1 MTINSSSVTNW
12 QYNHIHY
19 ICGALESSRNKEYS
33 TCEHSYI
40 IFFFRVSGYC
50 FLLETI
56 LFTTPIETK
65 NWSKKDNV
73 KNRKPPS
80 LRRMRREEIG
90 IVQGWFHDGTFPQH
104 LIKKGKDQHRIHTA
118 SINTT
123 SCAEASRNSP
133 NRELGYIE
141 IQNIN

>member
-1 MTINSSSVTNW
+1 MEPSNLPETRSILLAS
-12 QYNHIHY
+12 IR
-19 ICGALESSRNKEYS
+19 ILF
-33 TCEHSYI
+33 
-40 IFFFRVSGYC
+40 FFFRVSGYC
-50 FLLETI
+50 FLLETV

-90 IVQGWFHDGTFPQH
+90 IVQGWSHDGTLPQH
-104 LIKKGKDQHRIHTA
+104 LIKKGKDWHRIHTA